1 MKDASVLGTGRDR
14 TPLSFRPIAIGDTDL
29 GPWSRELLSV
39 QTQVIEAV
47 ADLKTVMSVVVKG
60 ALRSI
65 IEANGA
71 VVEIRDGDDLVCHA
85 ASGIC
90 AGLVG
95 LRSPSP
101 AGLSW
106 ACVLSGKTQ
115 ICLDSEADPR
125 VDSAMCRQMEARSLI
140 ATPLSLQGVQVGT
153 LKIVADIPNAF
164 DNRDVLTAQLLA
176 GQIAIGLANAAQV
189 DAAKRFSATFDQA
202 AVGIAHV
209 APDGRFLLVNDRFCE
224 IAGWDRSELLTGGF
238 QHITHPADLEADL
251 DNMAALM
258 SGDISSYA
266 MEKRYTRKDGS
277 LVWVNL
283 TVSLVRKIDGTPDFL
298 VSVIED
304 ISLRRTAQEEASQD
318 ALTGLPNRRWLL
330 RRLEAEILRPSSR
343 PLCVAYLDLDDFK
356 IVNDRFGHAEGDKC
370 LISVARALK
379 SALRKDDIVG
389 RIAGDEFV
397 VVLPD
402 TSRSVALS
410 LLGRLRQTVNEI
422 SRATQWGVSVSV
434 GGVLVK
440 PGVQASVDSVLTA
453 ADQVMYEVK
462 RARAEIR
469 ILDLEHADIST
480 QAGSIR

>member
-1 MKDASVLGTGRDR
+1 
-14 TPLSFRPIAIGDTDL
+14 
-29 GPWSRELLSV
+29 
-39 QTQVIEAV
+39 
-47 ADLKTVMSVVVKG
+47 
-60 ALRSI
+60 
-65 IEANGA
+65 
-71 VVEIRDGDDLVCHA
+71 
-85 ASGIC
+85 
-90 AGLVG
+90 
-95 LRSPSP
+95 
-101 AGLSW
+101 
-106 ACVLSGKTQ
+106 
-115 ICLDSEADPR
+115 
-125 VDSAMCRQMEARSLI
+125 
-140 ATPLSLQGVQVGT
+140 
-153 LKIVADIPNAF
+153 
-164 DNRDVLTAQLLA
+164 
-176 GQIAIGLANAAQV
+176 
-189 DAAKRFSATFDQA
+189 
-202 AVGIAHV
+202 
-209 APDGRFLLVNDRFCE
+209 
-224 IAGWDRSELLTGGF
+224 
-238 QHITHPADLEADL
+238 ADLEADL

-469 ILDLEHADIST
+469 ILDLEHADMTT